1 MLSEKGD
8 GKLIKHYTASG
19 EKIMYAHYFK
29 YGKKH
34 QLIISDS
41 TRPVGTTH
49 TIENKKAARHL
60 AKKLNAT
67 PYNF

>member
-1 MLSEKGD
+1 
-8 GKLIKHYTASG
+8 
-19 EKIMYAHYFK
+19 MYAHYFK
-29 YGKKH
+29 FGKKH

-41 TRPVGTTH
+41 PRPVGTTH
-49 TIENKKAARHL
+49 TVENKKAARHL